1 MLPCQGCGVDLM
13 KIPTEDTK
21 ATVER
26 ETGRELFGET
36 TEQIEVPALVCSE
49 CGETTPL

>member
-1 MLPCQGCGVDLM
+1 ME
-13 KIPTEDTK
+13 IPTEDTT

-36 TEQIEVPALVCSE
+36 TEQIEVPALVCSK
-49 CGETTPL
+49 CGEVTAL